1 MSGQKLGI
9 VSLGKAAG
17 KVKFALLDERDI
29 GLINHYAFEAKVEVD
44 PDGNGAHIYAYTYNM
59 IKGRESGQFLHDF
72 LWATIWKYTLYKLPS
87 MSVVCDIYF
96 HALSLTKYLTN
107 SRVLLKEVEDAGR
120 ERHRGGI
127 AAGWKVVHN
136 NGVTVDNRLENLV
149 LVPMDMQLVYD
160 DLPSTK
166 NREHSLYWMAVQQL
180 QVAPLECH
188 YPSSHVYTK
197 QFSPNGEDVHIDHDE
212 VCVYYEC
219 HYPPCTNMEKRVR
232 EFSICGRCQ
241 EVRYCGTYC
250 QQRDWPTHKKF
261 CQERKLFFP
270 LEEESPDR

>member
-9 VSLGKAAG
+9 VNLGKAAG

-29 GLINHYAFEAKVEVD
+29 DLINQYAFEARVKVD
-44 PDGNGAHIYAYTYNM
+44 PDGNGAHIYAYTYK
-59 IKGRESGQFLHDF
+59 ILKGRESGQFLHDF
-72 LWATIWKYTLYKLPS
+72 LW
-87 MSVVCDIYF
+87 
-96 HALSLTKYLTN
+96 
-107 SRVLLKEVEDAGR
+107 
-120 ERHRGGI
+120 ERHRGGV
-127 AAGWKVVHN
+127 ASGWKVIHR
-136 NGVTVDNRLENLV
+136 NGITVDNRLENLM
-149 LVPMDMQLVYD
+149 LVPMDTQLVYD

-166 NREHSLYWMAVQQL
+166 NREQSLYWMAVQQL
-180 QVAPLECH
+180 QVAPFECH

-197 QFSPNGEDVHIDHDE
+197 QFSPNGENIHIEHDE

-241 EVRYCGTYC
+241 EVRYCGTFC

-261 CQERKLFFP
+261 CQERQLFIP
-270 LEEESPDR
+270 LEEEESPDR